1 MSIGCF
7 IGIGAAFPP
16 DEVQAVRAAVS
27 AALTGAN
34 LPDYVESDDPEA
46 SESRYQQLHEQAR
59 CKIDAIGP
67 GVKTLGRI
75 IMRARGASAGPFRDF
90 SVSPEQLFVPGDFSE
105 RIEVPSLPGRCL
117 WSTGALQKA
126 LYQAAL
132 VLGLPLVNGEVPP
145 KIMTLVDAHK
155 KLSKND
161 LATDDEDETGFNMLE
176 HYRPY
181 WLALSEY
188 CRIAHANNLAFV
200 LAG

>member
-16 DEVQAVRAAVS
+16 DEVQSVRDAVS
-27 AALTGAN
+27 AALKSAN
-34 LPDYVESDDPEA
+34 LPDYVEADDPEA
-46 SESRYQQLHEQAR
+46 SEARYEGLLGQVR
-59 CKIDAIGP
+59 CKIHSIGP

-105 RIEVPSLPGRCL
+105 RIEVPALPSRCL

-145 KIMTLVDAHK
+145 KVMTLVDAHK

-161 LATDDEDETGFNMLE
+161 LATNDDDETGYNMLA

-181 WLALSEY
+181 WLALSEF
-188 CRIAHANNLAFV
+188 CRVAHANKLAFV